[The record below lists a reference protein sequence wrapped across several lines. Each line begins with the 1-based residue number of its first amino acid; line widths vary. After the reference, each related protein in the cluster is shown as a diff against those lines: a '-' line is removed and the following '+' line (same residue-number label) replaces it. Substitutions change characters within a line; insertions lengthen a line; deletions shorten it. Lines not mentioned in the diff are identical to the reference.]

1 MTCTKTTPLPT
12 LGEHRHDGAATME
25 QPETMVAWLIRPNM
39 TVPTCGE
46 RDTCATVR
54 MERLPQ
60 GKPGGYLLRA
70 SRNTAGARALCV
82 TILHDKGA

>member
-1 MTCTKTTPLPT
+1 M
-12 LGEHRHDGAATME
+12 G
-25 QPETMVAWLIRPNM
+25 QPETIVAWLTRPNV
-39 TVPTCGE
+39 TVPACDD

-70 SRNTAGARALCV
+70 SRSTAGARALCV
-82 TILHDKGA
+82 TILHDEGA